1 MSKGVEVVS
10 KMTSPKLTAP
20 EMEDMIRMTNGS
32 SMGRESTEKKEPT
45 KEDLSIDLSAF
56 DDIPDKT
63 PKEEESL
70 TADSKKR
77 NILIVGC
84 GDGGCNIAATIRNKI
99 PDNSRCVMYNT
110 SARALMQYRSIAAS
124 IVLPEEEDG
133 SGKDRSY
140 SKDVFRSGQYKRLLE
155 EVNGMISAAATPYDY
170 ILVTTT
176 TDGGTGGGVSP
187 IVAKFLKDNTTIPV
201 IILGVLPSLAEDATA
216 QFNAL
221 SWQTDVEK
229 TGVPH
234 IIFDNNTHAGTSKQ
248 AMHIAVNKA
257 IAEAMTVI
265 SGTAYGD
272 TLISAIDNRDMLMIL
287 MNAAKRIVVV
297 TKTDKPR
304 VSETFD
310 DFVLDMLKNSEQPM
324 PKDAT
329 AIGIFVKGPK
339 AFIESVDT
347 SLMKVRSVIGN
358 AQMYAH
364 IQEAD
369 DVRISLIAAGC
380 TAYDDRMYQMRQ
392 RYEDIMASMNHESI
406 GAGDVLAGMANP
418 FETTIEKK
426 VLTKDVNIDALD
438 L

>member
-1 MSKGVEVVS
+1 MKGMTTVS
-10 KMTSPKLTAP
+10 NLS
-20 EMEDMIRMTNGS
+20 ERDMQELINQNRVPNKNNAEFNM
-32 SMGRESTEKKEPT
+32 
-45 KEDLSIDLSAF
+45 SAF
-56 DDIPDKT
+56 DEPIAAEPVKET
-63 PKEEESL
+63 PLS
-70 TADSKKR
+70 ADSKRR
-77 NILIVGC
+77 NLLVVGC
-84 GDGGCNIAATIRNKI
+84 GDGGCNIAAAIRDKI
-99 PDNSRCVMYNT
+99 PNNSRCIMYNT
-110 SARALMQYRSIAAS
+110 SARALMQYRSIASA

-155 EVNGMISAAATPYDY
+155 EVNGVISKANVPYDY

-221 SWQTDVEK
+221 SWQADVEK

-234 IIFDNNTHAGTSKQ
+234 IIFDNNTHSGSSKQ

-287 MNAAKRIVVV
+287 MNAGKRITVV
-297 TKTDKPR
+297 TTTDKPR
-304 VSETFD
+304 VSDTFD
-310 DFVLDMLKNSEQPM
+310 DFIINMLKNAEQPM
-324 PKDAT
+324 PKDAA

-339 AFIESVDT
+339 SFIETVDT

-364 IQEAD
+364 IQED
-369 DVRISLIAAGC
+369 DEVRISIIAAGC
-380 TAYDDRMYQMRQ
+380 IAYDDRMYQMRQ
-392 RYEDIMASMNHESI
+392 RYEDIMESMNHESI
-406 GAGDVLAGMANP
+406 GAGDVLVGMANP
-418 FETTIEKK
+418 FETKIEKK
-426 VLTKDVNIDALD
+426 ILTKEVNTDALD